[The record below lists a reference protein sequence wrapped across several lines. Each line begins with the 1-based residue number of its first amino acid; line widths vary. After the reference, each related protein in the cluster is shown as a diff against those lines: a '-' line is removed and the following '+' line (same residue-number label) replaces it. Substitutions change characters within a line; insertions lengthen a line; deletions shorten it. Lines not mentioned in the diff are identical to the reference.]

1 MNFPKLRTRTKSMAD
16 TLTKPR
22 TGKHASGGVSSP
34 KVLSFTSGKG
44 GVGKTSLSV
53 NTALMLARM
62 GRRVVLLDA
71 DLGLANVDVIL
82 GVSPEKS
89 LYHLFRGGAGL
100 EDILFETPHGFSI
113 LPAASGVMDMLEL
126 STGQKLELLESMDAL
141 ENRIDYLI
149 VDTGAGINDN
159 VTYFN
164 IAVQERVLVLTPEPT
179 SLTDAYALIKVLK
192 LDHDV
197 ERFRVIINMAPDM
210 QTAKKTF
217 TRLFAACDHFLSG
230 ISLDLLGF
238 IPSDPLVK
246 KAVISQEPFTQ
257 ANPDGPASQA
267 LAGIVDKLD
276 TIAPAR
282 KLDGNI
288 KFFWKKLLF
297 QE

>member
-1 MNFPKLRTRTKSMAD
+1 MAD
-16 TLTKPR
+16 ILTESRNRPEPE
-22 TGKHASGGVSSP
+22 TGLSSP
-34 KVLSFTSGKG
+34 KVLCFTSGKG
-44 GVGKTSLSV
+44 GVGKTSMSV
-53 NTALMLARM
+53 NTALLLARR

-82 GVSPEKS
+82 GISPEKS
-89 LYHLFRGGAGL
+89 LYHLFRGDAGL
-100 EDILFETPHGFSI
+100 REILYETPYGFSI

-141 ENRIDYLI
+141 ENETDYLI

-164 IAVQERVLVLTPEPT
+164 IAVQERILVMTPEPT

-192 LDHDV
+192 LEHDID
-197 ERFRVIINMAPDM
+197 RFRIIVNMAPDPA
-210 QTAKKTF
+210 TAKKTF
-217 TRLFAACDHFLSG
+217 TKLFAACDHFLSG
-230 ISLDLLGF
+230 ISLDLLGHV
-238 IPSDPLVK
+238 PADPAVK
-246 KAVISQEPFTQ
+246 HAVGRQTPFTVN
-257 ANPDGPASQA
+257 ASEDPASRA
-267 LAGIVDKLD
+267 LDGIAAKLEAIEP
-276 TIAPAR
+276 TR